1 MPFSL
6 ISIIFVS
13 FLQIKNKYFVAQ
25 ISPFII
31 NLILCFGIVSCYYN
45 EFNVTHIGY
54 SLLVSFLIRFFIQY
68 HYSEINLFSFK
79 LSRLRFHLDFIKG
92 FIQATIIFSIII
104 SIPFII
110 KSKSVEITHGNLSIF
125 NYSYRIVDFV
135 SVITSSIAMIIY
147 PRISSR
153 NISQYEIFRCF
164 KLIII
169 TTFSISMT
177 FGFIII
183 LLDFTLNEF
192 AIYNVNIL
200 RILDVSY
207 RLLPL
212 VVMQTLVLFMLQLLY
227 LRGCIKFCF
236 IVSIFSLFLF
246 IFVIML
252 VDVSIINLIFAIYLL
267 CLLY

>member
-6 ISIIFVS
+6 ISIIFIS

-79 LSRLRFHLDFIKG
+79 LSRLRFYLDFIKG

-135 SVITSSIAMIIY
+135 SVITSSSCY
-147 PRISSR
+147 D
-153 NISQYEIFRCF
+153 NISQNF
-164 KLIII
+164 I
-169 TTFSISMT
+169 TKYIP
-177 FGFIII
+177 IR
-183 LLDFTLNEF
+183 
-192 AIYNVNIL
+192 NI
-200 RILDVSY
+200 
-207 RLLPL
+207 
-212 VVMQTLVLFMLQLLY
+212 
-227 LRGCIKFCF
+227 
-236 IVSIFSLFLF
+236 
-246 IFVIML
+246 
-252 VDVSIINLIFAIYLL
+252 
-267 CLLY
+267 